1 MVISI
6 QLDIVCRV
14 IMDRHW
20 TVSDLASAVLR
31 YCRCRLDPCRL
42 ISRLSEVEHDQ
53 QSAVWS
59 SRVIHAQHSLSEDGP
74 PPILN
79 ADRHLFD
86 ELLGQYPLKQTE
98 L

>member
-1 MVISI
+1 
-6 QLDIVCRV
+6 
-14 IMDRHW
+14 MDRQW

-42 ISRLSEVEHDQ
+42 ISRLSEAEPDQ
-53 QSAVWS
+53 QSAAAVWS
-59 SRVIHAQHSLSEDGP
+59 SRAMHPHHGTNSLPLPEDVP
-74 PPILN
+74 PVVPILT

>member
-1 MVISI
+1 
-6 QLDIVCRV
+6 
-14 IMDRHW
+14 MDRHW
-20 TVSDLASAVLR
+20 TVGDLASAVLR

-42 ISRLSEVEHDQ
+42 ISRLSEAEPDH
-53 QSAVWS
+53 AVWS
-59 SRVIHAQHSLSEDGP
+59 SRMAPVHRARHASPSLSEDGP
-74 PPILN
+74 PVVPISN